1 MFPAKVD
8 DDLVNALHACSLP
21 DDNFKTVKGTTLCA
35 DDFYE
40 GMLCTCSYNTHTY
53 THARAHARTR
63 THTHRDIYVYI
74 CEYLLKGTQHS
85 SREMKTDAL
94 HFYSHFALIVPD

>member
-40 GMLCTCSYNTHTY
+40 GMLCTLAITHTH
-53 THARAHARTR
+53 THTRTRAR
-63 THTHRDIYVYI
+63 THTHTHRYI
-74 CEYLLKGTQHS
+74 CIYMRVFIKRNSKFFQRNEDRCT
-85 SREMKTDAL
+85 L
-94 HFYSHFALIVPD
+94 H

>member
-53 THARAHARTR
+53 THT
-63 THTHRDIYVYI
+63 DIYVYI
-74 CEYLLKGTQHS
+74 CEYLLKGTQNS

-94 HFYSHFALIVPD
+94 CINCT